1 MAKIV
6 KICGIK
12 TVDAAAEAVRSGADL
27 LGMIMVPGRARTI
40 DTGVAQQITELIRK
54 TRKSKNV
61 RFQTVN
67 EIIDQ
72 LQKEEFADFNQYSEK
87 LTELVLENG
96 PFSVGVFRNQK
107 LDDVFELAKQV
118 SLDCIQLHGSED
130 KVEYFEANDGLYL
143 INPRY
148 VIPQDNETMKIQFGQ
163 FHKYPGFGLP
173 LLDSEAGGEG
183 KVIDWSLINDLT
195 FGNFILAGGLTPS
208 NLAETAPLLNLLGY
222 DVSGGV
228 EDDQGVKDLQ
238 KIRDFIRIGKS
249 L

>member
-1 MAKIV
+1 MVKLV

-12 TVDAAAEAVRSGADL
+12 TVDAAAEAVSSGADL

-40 DTGVAQQITELIRK
+40 DTGVAQEITALIRT

-67 EIIDQ
+67 EIIKQ
-72 LQKEEFADFNQYSEK
+72 LQQEEFVDFNQYSEK
-87 LTELVLENG
+87 LTGFILENG

-107 LDDVFELAKQV
+107 LQEVFELAKEV
-118 SLDCIQLHGSED
+118 GLDCVQLHGSED
-130 KVEYFEANDGLYL
+130 KVEYFQANDGQYL

-148 VIPQDNETMKIQFGQ
+148 VIPQDNEAMKIQFEL

-183 KVIDWSLINDLT
+183 KVIDWSLINDLS
-195 FGNFILAGGLTPS
+195 FGNFILAGGLTPG
-208 NLAETAPLLNLLGY
+208 NLSQTLPLNNLLGY

-228 EDDQGVKDLQ
+228 ENDQGQKDLQ
-238 KIRDFIRIGKS
+238 KIRDFIKIGKS